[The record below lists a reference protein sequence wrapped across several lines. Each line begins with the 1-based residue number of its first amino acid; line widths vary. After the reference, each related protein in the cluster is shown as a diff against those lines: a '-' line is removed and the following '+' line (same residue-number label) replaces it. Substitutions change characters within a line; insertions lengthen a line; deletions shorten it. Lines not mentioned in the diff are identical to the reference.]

1 MKYFCFDV
9 GNVLCDVNF
18 TSLFKELRDH
28 SVNEDDAWFF
38 LNRIQCSQDL
48 GYTQLRYEL
57 KHYFN
62 MNAAEQSRIVDVWME
77 TIQPNPISIQ
87 AFERITSHRYAK
99 VAILSNIG
107 HDHLSIIEARLGS
120 GYKKCVPHMSCE
132 VGARKPSRLY
142 YKMFLDE
149 NPDFKGAVYVDDRPE
164 NLKTGTDYGFD
175 SELFDTSTMKR
186 DEQENFWQ
194 RMIKILDTE

>member
-9 GNVLCDVNF
+9 GNVLCDVDF
-18 TSLFKELRDH
+18 TDFFQEMKYHQVES
-28 SVNEDDAWFF
+28 DDAWFF

-77 TIQPNPISIQ
+77 TIRPNPTSIK
-87 AFERITSHRYAK
+87 AFEEIADRAK

-107 HDHLSIIEARLGS
+107 HDHHSIIEARLGS
-120 GYKKCVPHMSCE
+120 QYRKCVHHMSCE

-149 NPDFKGAVYVDDRPE
+149 NPEFIGAVYVDDRPE
-164 NLKTGTDYGFD
+164 NLKTGTDYGFN
-175 SELFDTSTMKR
+175 SELFDTSTMKI
-186 DEQENFWQ
+186 DEQKNFWQ